1 MGIYFAKYKLVIRF
15 IVLFLFTYALLSIA
29 YKYYLEFSTGFRYF
43 PDYATNLVAQ
53 HCDNLINSLGYQS
66 SIVPHESEA
75 SLKLIIEGTY
85 IARIVE
91 GCNSISILILFTS
104 FIVAFADNIQSTL
117 MFIIAGSILIYS
129 MNLLR
134 IVLITLAIYH
144 YPAYHEIL
152 HTIVFPLIIYGMVF
166 LLWVMWVRRLN
177 MINKRN
183 E

>member
-1 MGIYFAKYKLVIRF
+1 MRKYFAKYKLVIRF

-53 HCDNLINSLGYQS
+53 HCDNLINSLGYHS
-66 SIVPHESEA
+66 SIFPHESEA
-75 SLKLIIEGTY
+75 SIKLIIEGEY

-91 GCNSISILILFTS
+91 GCNSISVLILFTS
-104 FIVAFADNIQSTL
+104 FIVAFTDNIQSTFL
-117 MFIIAGSILIYS
+117 FIVAGGTLIYTI
-129 MNLLR
+129 NLLR

-152 HTIVFPLIIYGMVF
+152 HIIVFPLIIYGMVF
-166 LLWVMWVRRLN
+166 LLWVMWVRRFN
-177 MINKRN
+177 MIYKRN